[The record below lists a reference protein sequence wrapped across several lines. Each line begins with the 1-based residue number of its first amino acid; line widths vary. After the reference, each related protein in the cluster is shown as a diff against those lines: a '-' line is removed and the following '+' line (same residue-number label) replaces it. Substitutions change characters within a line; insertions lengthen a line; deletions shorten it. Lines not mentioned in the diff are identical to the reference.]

1 MHLVYHP
8 PTPPPESNVFKLS
21 WDSCNTQEELNN
33 MVMQNMG
40 YTKCIMNNVEMV
52 NVVSYISD
60 VPASLV

>member
-1 MHLVYHP
+1 
-8 PTPPPESNVFKLS
+8 
-21 WDSCNTQEELNN
+21 
-33 MVMQNMG
+33 MVMQDMG